1 MTNDLDKDNENPL
14 PYKIDILAEDLMLV
28 LDALDALP
36 ETHKYSWYK
45 RLTQD
50 SNRAL
55 LDLHLKRSGIRRH

>member
-1 MTNDLDKDNENPL
+1 MTKNLDKDNENPL
-14 PYKIDILAEDLMLV
+14 PHKIDILAEDLMLV

-45 RLTQD
+45 RLNQD

-55 LDLHLKRSGIRRH
+55 LDLHFKRSGIRKH